1 MKSISKLSLVIAAA
15 LAGTVLTSVS
25 ASAATTTLSVGG
37 STVTTGTVATNPAV
51 LPVPS
56 DNKVDSADALKVS
69 ISGSDITGISITAV
83 ATNATIVTALHTDTA
98 PVTSNTGS
106 STVSI
111 ATGTGTTAEFYV
123 YTKTTNAGTVV
134 VSFAGTSV
142 TYHVKGSAGAAYN
155 LSLIAPE
162 TVNTSTSN
170 KMLVKTTD
178 IFGNPVTTS
187 TPAVTSIGATVG
199 AVSVSDTATGT
210 FAFDLSAP
218 ATVGTIG
225 LSVGITATDVSG
237 LAAAAK
243 TATKFIAVTNL
254 ADALASANAQI
265 SALNSQLT
273 AANAAKKAAEDA
285 LVAEKAGRATD
296 AATTKAA
303 ADLAAAAYK
312 AEYNALA
319 KKWNAK
325 NPRAKV
331 ALKK

>member
-1 MKSISKLSLVIAAA
+1 MKSINKLSLVIAAA

-37 STVTTGTVATNPAV
+37 STVTTGTVATNPTV

-111 ATGTGTTAEFYV
+111 ATGTGTVAEFYV

-142 TYHVKGSAGAAYN
+142 TYYVKGSAGAAYN
-155 LSLIAPE
+155 LSLIAPD
-162 TVNTSTSN
+162 TVNTSTST
-170 KMLVKTTD
+170 KIFARTSD

-187 TPAVTSIGATVG
+187 TPSVTSIGATVG
-199 AVSVSDTATGT
+199 SVSVSETSTGT

-225 LSVGITATDVSG
+225 LSVGITATDIAG
-237 LAAAAK
+237 LAAASK
-243 TATKFIAVTNL
+243 TATKFIAITNL

-265 SALNSQLT
+265 SALNSQLL

-285 LVAEKAGRATD
+285 LTAEKSN
-296 AATTKAA
+296 AALAKAA

-325 NPRAKV
+325 NPKAKV

>member
-1 MKSISKLSLVIAAA
+1 MKSINKLSLVIAAA

-37 STVTTGTVATNPAV
+37 TTVTTGTVATNPTV

-98 PVTSNTGS
+98 SVTSNSGA
-106 STVSI
+106 STVTI

-142 TYHVKGSAGAAYN
+142 TYYVKGSAGAAYN
-155 LSLIAPE
+155 LSLTAPD
-162 TVNTSTSN
+162 TLNTNTST
-170 KMLVKTTD
+170 KIYAKTTD

-187 TPAVTSIGATVG
+187 TPSVTSIGATVG
-199 AVSVSDTATGT
+199 SVSVSDTATGT

-218 ATVGTIG
+218 TTVGTIG
-225 LSVGITATDVSG
+225 LSVGITATDISG

-243 TATKFIAVTNL
+243 TSTKFIAVTNL

-265 SALNSQLT
+265 AALNAQLA
-273 AANAAKKAAEDA
+273 AANLAKANADAAAAKA
-285 LVAEKAGRATD
+285 V
-296 AATTKAA
+296 
-303 ADLAAAAYK
+303 ADLATAKATADIAAATYK
-312 AEYNALA
+312 LEYNKLA
-319 KKWNAK
+319 TAWNKKFPK
-325 NPRAKV
+325 SKV
-331 ALKK
+331 ELKK